1 MSSSTRGN
9 ALRGAEELWMEGPA
23 SPESQQD
30 INTGWAGIPIRSN
43 SMAATHPKRATGG
56 RSRGAVSS
64 IAQHP
69 LLFMSTATS
78 HSTEGSVVPFHT
90 AFQLGLW
97 CVLILFVEIATS
109 ICTIP
114 SISVSSPVKQGQGF
128 LPLGQEQMNV
138 KTLLPCW
145 LNTGPSS
152 GSYYCFF
159 IVWRLET

>member
-1 MSSSTRGN
+1 M
-9 ALRGAEELWMEGPA
+9 
-23 SPESQQD
+23 
-30 INTGWAGIPIRSN
+30 
-43 SMAATHPKRATGG
+43 
-56 RSRGAVSS
+56 
-64 IAQHP
+64 
-69 LLFMSTATS
+69 
-78 HSTEGSVVPFHT
+78 VPFHT

-128 LPLGQEQMNV
+128 LSLGQEQMNV
-138 KTLLPCW
+138 KTLLHCW

-159 IVWRLET
+159 IVWGLETNILSSNLDNSVLPSVHPFVIKGITESLLWSYHFFN